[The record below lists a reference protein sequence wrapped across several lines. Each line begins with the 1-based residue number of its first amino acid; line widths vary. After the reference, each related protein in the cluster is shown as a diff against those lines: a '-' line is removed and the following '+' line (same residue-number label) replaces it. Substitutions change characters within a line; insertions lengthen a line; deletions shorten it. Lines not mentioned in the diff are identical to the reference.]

1 MAPFLQI
8 VAKFLFGSALTTSPP
23 TPKSHSQAQTP
34 ISDHADAPISQKGNS
49 LGTVRLSAI
58 SPDVNRMDVYGTD
71 LNAETNEAG
80 NVSHKWW
87 DGYQ

>member
-1 MAPFLQI
+1 MAPILQI
-8 VAKFLFGSALTTSPP
+8 IAKLLFGSALTTNPP
-23 TPKSHSQAQTP
+23 PKSNNHGQAP

-58 SPDVNRMDVYGTD
+58 SPDVNRTDVYGTD
-71 LNAETNEAG
+71 LNTETNEAG